1 MASCDVVDRILGSRR
16 RSLYHQNIA
25 LSNIT
30 TPECCA
36 NFVLVVGGFLVTV
49 ARLEDAGSL
58 WEGMNRT
65 AAKNWAAGLQADPPA
80 MARGLQL
87 GNGAILRIE

>member
-1 MASCDVVDRILGSRR
+1 MSLTEFQDPGVDP
-16 RSLYHQNIA
+16 LYHQNIA

-65 AAKNWAAGLQADPPA
+65 AAKNWAAGLQADPLA
-80 MARGLQL
+80 MAGGLQL
-87 GNGAILRIE
+87 GNGAILRIG